1 MPKTQQNLQKN
12 STSKKNREKLMIL
25 RNKKKMKKEK
35 LKKLLKQKKMLLKKS
50 KSKLK
55 SCTKR
60 VLKKFVE
67 LCINKMPKTKYD
79 KFYCY
84 ETAKKY

>member
-25 RNKKKMKKEK
+25 RNKKRMKKEK
-35 LKKLLKQKKMLLKKS
+35 LKKQLKQKKMLPNKS

-60 VLKKFVE
+60 VLKN
-67 LCINKMPKTKYD
+67 LLSY
-79 KFYCY
+79 
-84 ETAKKY
+84 A